1 MFIIR
6 NCNTK
11 EYKKKCSSGPESSG
25 DTLYVCV
32 DSENRAQVD
41 GNSYKKGLLLF
52 FEKVFKFIRTT
63 KKLKCT

>member
-1 MFIIR
+1 MFKWSR
-6 NCNTK
+6 
-11 EYKKKCSSGPESSG
+11 EQWRHP
-25 DTLYVCV
+25 LCV